1 MSGRDDSASATGAGL
16 AAEVARAFVVATAL
30 VHVAGALALATDLRR
45 GRERHRQDVLIG
57 KLWTAVKRLPRGA
70 VLEDPVTYRRVSAER
85 EGGFLILAIA
95 DPLDHSPAAEAIV
108 ARYTLGYWSVQVR
121 APLYRHLAGI
131 GDTSPAQL
139 RWQQRERLAEINADT
154 SAAEVTSDELAA
166 LLVQL
171 ARCRAARLQ

>member
-1 MSGRDDSASATGAGL
+1 MARALVIASALVPVVGALSL
-16 AAEVARAFVVATAL
+16 AA
-30 VHVAGALALATDLRR
+30 DIRR

-57 KLWTAVKRLPRGA
+57 KLWTAVKRLPPGT
-70 VLEDPVTYRRVSAER
+70 VLEDPVTRRRVSAER
-85 EGGFLILAIA
+85 DGGFLILAIA
-95 DPLDHSPAAEAIV
+95 DPLDHNPEAEAIV

-131 GDTSPAQL
+131 HGTSPARL

-154 SAAEVTSDELAA
+154 SAAEVTSEELAA

-171 ARCRAARLQ
+171 ARSRAVHLQ